1 MTLEQNFCPSPWF
14 HMQIDAEG
22 RYQYCRWSTKNKGAV
37 SIADMGPLEYFQSQL
52 EGLRQRLLAGHR
64 LPGCAPCFEMERHD
78 KISGRQRQL
87 LKIGV
92 LHDRWI
98 SMATSP
104 WLPVFQNQE
113 LSHKLMP
120 VDWQIDLGNH
130 CNSACVFCQPKS
142 SSRLAEEWK
151 RIGFVDKVP
160 ARAWCEDPHLLDRFL
175 TDLVSIPNIKY
186 LHFIGGETLITPA
199 FGKILAHLVDRGLAD
214 TITVGFTTNLTI
226 WNEEILGLLEKF
238 QQINVGISVEC
249 FDPLNDYLRYPSK
262 ISQVR
267 DNAERWIKV
276 TRENNW
282 LLQLR
287 TTPTILSI
295 PKLLSVYE
303 FAWLHRITVESCNF
317 LQNPRFMNIDL
328 LSHAHR
334 QPIIN
339 QFKNWIDSHQP
350 IKPVPASANV
360 RNPETYQT
368 ALCQDLSSYCH
379 YLETTPENLDE
390 WPHLIDFIKRVEH
403 SRGNCILDHL
413 PEYES
418 ILRANGY

>member
-1 MTLEQNFCPSPWF
+1 MR
-14 HMQIDAEG
+14 IDAEG
-22 RYQYCRWSTKNKGAV
+22 RYQYCRWSIKTKNTIT
-37 SIADMGPLEYFQSQL
+37 IADMGPLEYFQTRLQP
-52 EGLRQRLLAGHR
+52 LRQRLLAGDQ
-64 LPGCAPCFEMERHD
+64 LPGCAPCYEMEQHG

-92 LHDRWI
+92 LPDRWI

-104 WLPVFQNQE
+104 WLPVFQDQE
-113 LSHKLMP
+113 LSNKLMP
-120 VDWQIDLGNH
+120 VDWQIDLGNY
-130 CNSACVFCQPKS
+130 CNSACLFCQPKS

-151 RIGFVDKVP
+151 RIGFIDQVP
-160 ARAWCEDPHLLDRFL
+160 ARTWCEDPHLLDRFL
-175 TDLVSIPNIKY
+175 TDLVSVPNIKY

-199 FGKILAHLVDRGLAD
+199 FGKILSHLVDRNLAD

-226 WNEEILGLLEKF
+226 WDDEILELLGKF

-267 DNAERWIKV
+267 NNAERWIKV

-303 FAWLHRITVESCNF
+303 FAWLHQITVESCNF
-317 LQNPRFMNIDL
+317 LQNPRFMNIGL
-328 LSHAHR
+328 LSHEHR
-334 QPIIN
+334 KPIID
-339 QFKNWIDSHQP
+339 QFESWIDSHQP
-350 IKPVPASANV
+350 IKPASTLANV
-360 RNPETYQT
+360 RNPATYQT
-368 ALCQDLSSYCH
+368 ALCQDLNSYCK

-403 SRGNCILDHL
+403 SRGNCILDYL

-418 ILRANGY
+418 ILRSNGY